1 MPATQPAGRRRYI
14 RRRDYTRSR
23 TIHHRL
29 GVSREST
36 EEPMLLIVVSEVSR
50 ANRRRAR
57 CPSYSTRDAGAMI
70 CSVAPASCRL
80 SRGRLAPGSTAHKS
94 TDTRTPDSPASGRSR
109 NLLLNLMDAPALRP
123 RERKKITS
131 RVLVRQGYRGLE
143 GVEDA
148 GTPRRRRSPTAV
160 MKHPMIPKA
169 GKMPATQ
176 PAGRRR
182 YDLQCSA
189 GILPAV
195 SGRHLPAEAF
205 GEGGSRPRF
214 STDLGISAL
223 NL

>member
-14 RRRDYTRSR
+14 RRCDYTRSR
-23 TIHHRL
+23 TVHHRL
-29 GVSREST
+29 GVSRKSI
-36 EEPMLLIVVSEVSR
+36 EEPVLLIVVSEVSR

-57 CPSYSTRDAGAMI
+57 CPPYSRQDAGATI

-123 RERKKITS
+123 RERKKIIS

-148 GTPRRRRSPTAV
+148 ETPRRRRSPTAV
-160 MKHPMIPKA
+160 MEHPIIPKA
-169 GKMPATQ
+169 GLAP
-176 PAGRRR
+176 G
-182 YDLQCSA
+182 SA
-189 GILPAV
+189 PI
-195 SGRHLPAEAF
+195 
-205 GEGGSRPRF
+205 
-214 STDLGISAL
+214 
-223 NL
+223 